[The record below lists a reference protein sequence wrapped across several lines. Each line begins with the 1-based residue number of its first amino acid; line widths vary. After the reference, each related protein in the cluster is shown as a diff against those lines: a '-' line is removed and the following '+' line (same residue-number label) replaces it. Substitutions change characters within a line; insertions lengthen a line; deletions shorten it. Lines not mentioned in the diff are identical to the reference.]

1 MKDQYEKTISILEAE
16 NKELKVEV
24 EEQKPVIKDL
34 EGQVKH
40 WKAQF
45 DIKVKELEKALA
57 DLKKQ
62 EKMFENRISGINS
75 KFTNLRFFINLSII
89 FLESN
94 GGLLEANNKM
104 KIEIQHLKLQVKEK
118 QIQIDELVA

>member
-75 KFTNLRFFINLSII
+75 KFTKFKVFY
-89 FLESN
+89 
-94 GGLLEANNKM
+94 
-104 KIEIQHLKLQVKEK
+104 
-118 QIQIDELVA
+118 